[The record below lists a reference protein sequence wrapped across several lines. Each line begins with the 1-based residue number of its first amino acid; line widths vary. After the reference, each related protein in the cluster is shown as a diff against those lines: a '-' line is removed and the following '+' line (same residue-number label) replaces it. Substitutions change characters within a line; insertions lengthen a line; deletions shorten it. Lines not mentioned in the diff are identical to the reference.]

1 MRANE
6 DESVP
11 LCNSKRAL
19 LLAEHVELHVG
30 SDAPLCFTLVVGS
43 RYVMARCHQQTCQ
56 ATFDS
61 QNRNRSAGLN
71 TPALP

>member
-30 SDAPLCFTLVVGS
+30 SDAPLRWSSDPDMSWHVVTNKPV
-43 RYVMARCHQQTCQ
+43 RPLLIRRIVIA
-56 ATFDS
+56 A
-61 QNRNRSAGLN
+61 
-71 TPALP
+71 PV